1 MNTAAEAWQSYYVF
15 SQGLIAESSWQI
27 FGYFIFHVILYF
39 DIGCL
44 PSVSF
49 FDLTYRGVTK

>member
-1 MNTAAEAWQSYYVF
+1 MEKGRKDVY
-15 SQGLIAESSWQI
+15 LIQTMLVSLISACII